1 MPKIII
7 PGKQS
12 EIVKTE
18 NGYKRFVVE
27 GDRQVEVRIM
37 PPSKEAIKSLG
48 MRSNRYILSPI
59 SINPLYIE
67 KKIAID
73 KAKIMRSIAIMNSL
87 QRQEYLK
94 KNTPI
99 DFWPHKGYFK
109 YKITCGKCGDE
120 IAIVWSKD
128 STIKDWCDLHYLT
141 KFDSRS
147 WYGCVAVNVSPID
160 DQLGF
165 NCACGE
171 DTRDYRANKS
181 LPPIMKGLMMDY
193 VKERRGFG
201 HSKAA
206 FLVEKQ

>member
-1 MPKIII
+1 MSKTII

-18 NGYKRFVVE
+18 EGYKRFVLE
-27 GDRQVEVRIM
+27 GDNRTEVRIM
-37 PPSKEAIKSLG
+37 PPSKEALRSLG

-59 SINPLYIE
+59 SINPVYIE
-67 KKIAID
+67 RQIATQ
-73 KAKIMRSIAIMNSL
+73 KAKVMREVAMMNQM
-87 QRQEYLK
+87 QRQLYLK
-94 KNTPI
+94 EKSPI
-99 DFWPHKGYFK
+99 DFWDHNGYSR

-120 IAIVWSKD
+120 IALVWAKD
-128 STIKDWCDLHYLT
+128 SRLQDWCDLHYLT
-141 KFDSRS
+141 KFDKTS

-181 LPPIMKGLMMDY
+181 LPPILKGLMMDY